1 MPADLPAEVIPYS
14 LETYT
19 PHIGSEVEVLR
30 GTEWV
35 RLSLTAAPAAKGH
48 VARTQESFSLLFS
61 GGLELPLEQGLHTFR
76 YAEMGEF
83 ELFITPVVPQDKA
96 HRWYEAVINR
106 GVS

>member
-1 MPADLPAEVIPYS
+1 MLTDVPAELIPYS

-19 PHIGSEVEVLR
+19 PHVGSEVEVLR

-35 RLSLTAAPAAKGH
+35 RLSLAAAPAAKGH
-48 VARTQESFSLLFS
+48 VARTRESFSLLFS
-61 GGLELPLEQGLHTFR
+61 GGLDLPLEQGLHTFR
-76 YAEMGEF
+76 HAAMGEF

-106 GVS
+106 RVN